1 MWGWIFGLCN
11 ILYAVLVSSLV
22 FLLSKLQ
29 IEKWFL
35 SSSLVIPD
43 SIIPDSI
50 IPCELCRGWWRL
62 VEWAQFSLPNSQK
75 KQSKNFIRKIQERS
89 TLCTIV
95 HTSLWSTG
103 IVSNDQWAWSLSTLL
118 SENERQFIV
127 VPFSHHL
134 FIMMIKHIMAT
145 GWWKLRTVISSNDER
160 KELILETEVR
170 GVS

>member
-22 FLLSKLQ
+22 FLLHKLR
-29 IEKWFL
+29 IGKWFL

-43 SIIPDSI
+43 SIIP
-50 IPCELCRGWWRL
+50 CELCRGWRRL

-75 KQSKNFIRKIQERS
+75 KQSKNIIRKIQMRS
-89 TLCTIV
+89 TLCTVV

-118 SENERQFIV
+118 LENERQLIV

-145 GWWKLRTVISSNDER
+145 GWWKLRTVISSNDKR